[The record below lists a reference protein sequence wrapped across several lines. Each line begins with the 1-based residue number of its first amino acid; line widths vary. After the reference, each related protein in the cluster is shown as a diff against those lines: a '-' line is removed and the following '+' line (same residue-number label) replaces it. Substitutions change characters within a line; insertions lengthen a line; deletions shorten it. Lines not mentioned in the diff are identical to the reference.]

1 MTNLCLCCDT
11 HVTCHVNSNHQTLF
25 VSLPKHS
32 AVTEP
37 ATTSHQLISST
48 VNPTTVTD
56 EHWVWVKAPHS
67 ITSSE
72 EAFGKWLVFKNL
84 EELDETWH
92 MIRRAV
98 ESGELGAT
106 SAKCSTA
113 TPDPSSY
120 PINPSSKGVIC
131 VYTSEKAIDE
141 VGFKLIYLVKQNI
154 RYKTEEATRQGLY
167 TLRGYAKVTL
177 KALYWNDGEPS
188 FEKKARDFKGK
199 LARADKNK

>member
-1 MTNLCLCCDT
+1 MY
-11 HVTCHVNSNHQTLF
+11 
-25 VSLPKHS
+25 
-32 AVTEP
+32 A
-37 ATTSHQLISST
+37 
-48 VNPTTVTD
+48 
-56 EHWVWVKAPHS
+56 KAPHA
-67 ITSSE
+67 IRSSE
-72 EAFGKWLVFKNL
+72 EAFGKWLVFKKV

-98 ESGELGAT
+98 ESGELGALCV
-106 SAKCSTA
+106 KCSTA

-120 PINPSSKGVIC
+120 PTDPGIKGVIC

-167 TLRGYAKVTL
+167 TLRGYTKVTL

-199 LARADKNK
+199 NKWLLYVAYNILSHCCFNILGIL